1 MLKLG
6 LLAHIEARPGKE
18 TEVATLLESAQALAA
33 DEPRTVVWYAFR
45 AGPRTFGI
53 FDAFEDEAGRTA
65 HLEGRIAAALMQRAD
80 ELLAS
85 PPDIKKVDVLAAK

>member
-6 LLAHIEARPGKE
+6 LLALIEARPGKE
-18 TEVATLLESAQALAA
+18 TEVAQLLESAQALAA

-80 ELLAS
+80 ELLAA